1 VIQRTCIIDK
11 KLEYPNY
18 DLVREH
24 KESKSLVQKIGN
36 AFCVN
41 IVENIEVRDK
51 VSVVIGI
58 AEMIEEKQIVDL
70 FRKLQKVNRYGMPKP
85 STMCEVNLNNALRQ
99 YEAAMLEFNK
109 LFKFK
114 NMFNALELLVNI
126 DGKERREKDF
136 DAEAMRLDPKNCT
149 DVEKW
154 RSFYSRIKHVQRNF
168 TDIRIYEEGEKDLS
182 KELEYNRRS
191 VQQILLSKLISP

>member
-1 VIQRTCIIDK
+1 M
-11 KLEYPNY
+11 
-18 DLVREH
+18 
-24 KESKSLVQKIGN
+24 VQKIGN

-51 VSVVIGI
+51 VSIVVGI
-58 AEMIEEKQIVDL
+58 AEMIEGKQIVEV
-70 FRKLQKVNRYGMPKP
+70 FRKLQKVNRYGMPKS
-85 STMCEVNLNNALRQ
+85 STIYEMNLNNALRH

-136 DAEAMRLDPKNCT
+136 DTEAMRLDPKNCT
-149 DVEKW
+149 DIEKW
-154 RSFYSRIKHVQRNF
+154 RRFYNRIKHVQRNSN
-168 TDIRIYEEGEKDLS
+168 DIQAYGKGEEHLS
-182 KELEYNRRS
+182 DYLKCSRRCVQEL
-191 VQQILLSKLISP
+191 LLSNLK